1 MPPVGAVP
9 RGVEKAAILLLTLGS
24 EAAAAVFRHLSEGE
38 VRQVS
43 AAIAR
48 LRSIPREQAAAVHE
62 EAWQRLTERDGVLVD
77 GERFARQIIT
87 AALGGGRE
95 VEAGRRNARAG
106 GELLATSLEPV
117 APAVLA
123 QVLRAEHA
131 QVTAVVLANLRPG
144 KAAEVLAA
152 LPEALQPEL
161 LQRIAELH
169 AVPEDL
175 LVEVGDVLAGE
186 VQALGRGAER
196 AGVLGA
202 KLAAEILNHA
212 EETVEARVFARLDA
226 EAPAVADTI
235 RTLMFTFEDLLR
247 LDERGMRALLRD
259 IPREELLLALRTASP
274 EMRDKIFGN
283 LSPRAAE
290 LIQDDIANMGP
301 VRLRDV
307 ERAQAAI
314 VAAARRLDAEQKI
327 MLRSHRDDVVV

>member
-1 MPPVGAVP
+1 M
-9 RGVEKAAILLLTLGS
+9 
-24 EAAAAVFRHLSEGE
+24 
-38 VRQVS
+38 
-43 AAIAR
+43 
-48 LRSIPREQAAAVHE
+48 
-62 EAWQRLTERDGVLVD
+62 
-77 GERFARQIIT
+77 
-87 AALGGGRE
+87 
-95 VEAGRRNARAG
+95 
-106 GELLATSLEPV
+106 ATSLEPV

-152 LPEALQPEL
+152 LPEELQPEL

-169 AVPEDL
+169 AVPDDL

-186 VQALGRGAER
+186 VQGLGRGAER
-196 AGVLGA
+196 TGVLGA

-247 LDERGMRALLRD
+247 LDERGMRALLKD

-274 EMRDKIFGN
+274 AMRDKIFGN

-301 VRLRDV
+301 VRLKDV